1 MIRMGRTS
9 RVDDSNT
16 NTSNY
21 QGGIQNP
28 SENLYQYGGEAQTA
42 SQRVVT
48 DSENMARD
56 IKDGRLSGFVGHG
69 TSLTGDTNFQM
80 MLRVD
85 GHLQGT
91 ITSDSGTLLVGTT
104 GQVDANVAVASA
116 NVNGTV
122 NGDVLATEKLHLGRT
137 ARVVGNIQTPR
148 IVIEEGAVIEGGISM
163 LKAREAQDKQAA
175 EAKTQAQSQ
184 YSGSSSSYSSYNSSS
199 AASATDDD
207 DDETEAATE
216 EEEEE
221 TAEAVSL

>member
-1 MIRMGRTS
+1 MIRMGRNS

-116 NVNGTV
+116 TINGTV
-122 NGDVLATEKLHLGRT
+122 NGDILATEKIHLGRT
-137 ARVVGNIQTPR
+137 AKVVGNIQTPK

-163 LKAREAQDKQAA
+163 LKAREAQEKQAA
-175 EAKTQAQSQ
+175 EAKSQSQ
-184 YSGSSSSYSSYNSSS
+184 YPTSSSSYSSYSSSSTAS
-199 AASATDDD
+199 AASDED

-221 TAEAVSL
+221 AAEAVSL

>member
-1 MIRMGRTS
+1 
-9 RVDDSNT
+9 VDDSNT
-16 NTSNY
+16 NASNY

-28 SENLYQYGGEAQTA
+28 AENLYQYGGEAQTA

-116 NVNGTV
+116 TINGTV
-122 NGDVLATEKLHLGRT
+122 NGDILATEKIHLGRT
-137 ARVVGNIQTPR
+137 AKVVGNIQTPK

-163 LKAREAQDKQAA
+163 LKAREAQEKQAA
-175 EAKTQAQSQ
+175 EAKSQSQ
-184 YSGSSSSYSSYNSSS
+184 YPTSSSSYSSYSSSSTAS
-199 AASATDDD
+199 AASDED

-221 TAEAVSL
+221 AAEAVSL

>member
-1 MIRMGRTS
+1 MIRMGRNS

-91 ITSDSGTLLVGTT
+91 ITSESGTLLVGTT

-122 NGDVLATEKLHLGRT
+122 NGDILATEKLHLGRT
-137 ARVVGNIQTPR
+137 AKVVGNIQTPK

-163 LKAREAQDKQAA
+163 LKAREAQEKQAA
-175 EAKTQAQSQ
+175 EVKSQSQ
-184 YSGSSSSYSSYNSSS
+184 YPTSSSSYSSYNSSNTAS
-199 AASATDDD
+199 AADDD
-207 DDETEAATE
+207 EDETEAATE

-221 TAEAVSL
+221 AAEAVSL

>member
-1 MIRMGRTS
+1 
-9 RVDDSNT
+9 
-16 NTSNY
+16 
-21 QGGIQNP
+21 
-28 SENLYQYGGEAQTA
+28 
-42 SQRVVT
+42 
-48 DSENMARD
+48 
-56 IKDGRLSGFVGHG
+56 
-69 TSLTGDTNFQM
+69 M

-116 NVNGTV
+116 TINGTV
-122 NGDVLATEKLHLGRT
+122 NGDILATEKIHLGRT
-137 ARVVGNIQTPR
+137 AKVVGNIQTPR

-175 EAKTQAQSQ
+175 EAKSQSQ
-184 YSGSSSSYSSYNSSS
+184 YPTSSSSYSSYSSS
-199 AASATDDD
+199 STASAKADED
-207 DDETEAATE
+207 DDETEAVTE

>member
-1 MIRMGRTS
+1 MIRMGRNS

-28 SENLYQYGGEAQTA
+28 AESLYQYGGEAQTA

-116 NVNGTV
+116 TINGTV
-122 NGDVLATEKLHLGRT
+122 NGDILATEKIHLGRT
-137 ARVVGNIQTPR
+137 AKVVGNIQTPK

-163 LKAREAQDKQAA
+163 LKAREAQEKQAA
-175 EAKTQAQSQ
+175 EAKSQSQ
-184 YSGSSSSYSSYNSSS
+184 YPTSSSSYSSYSSSSTAS
-199 AASATDDD
+199 AAS
-207 DDETEAATE
+207 
-216 EEEEE
+216 
-221 TAEAVSL
+221 

>member
-1 MIRMGRTS
+1 MGRNS

-16 NTSNY
+16 NASNY

-28 SENLYQYGGEAQTA
+28 AENLYQYGGEAQTA

-116 NVNGTV
+116 TINGTV
-122 NGDVLATEKLHLGRT
+122 NGDILATEKIHLGRT
-137 ARVVGNIQTPR
+137 AKVVGNIQTPK

-163 LKAREAQDKQAA
+163 LKAREAQEKQAA
-175 EAKTQAQSQ
+175 EAKSQSQ
-184 YSGSSSSYSSYNSSS
+184 YPTSSSSYSSYSSSSTAS
-199 AASATDDD
+199 AASDED

-221 TAEAVSL
+221 AAEAVSL

>member
-1 MIRMGRTS
+1 
-9 RVDDSNT
+9 VDEPNT
-16 NTSNY
+16 NTNTAGY

-28 SENLYQYGGEAQTA
+28 AENLYQYGGEAQTA

-116 NVNGTV
+116 NVNGTI
-122 NGDVLATEKLHLGRT
+122 NGDILATEKIHLGRT
-137 ARVVGNIQTPR
+137 ARVVGNIQTPK

-163 LKAREAQDKQAA
+163 LKAREAQEKQAA
-175 EAKTQAQSQ
+175 ETKAQTQYPA
-184 YSGSSSSYSSYNSSS
+184 SSSSYSSYQSSSS
-199 AASATDDD
+199 ATADDD
-207 DDETEAATE
+207 DDEVTAETE

-221 TAEAVSL
+221 AAEAVSL

>member
-1 MIRMGRTS
+1 MIRMGRNS

-91 ITSDSGTLLVGTT
+91 ITSESGTLLVGTT
-104 GQVDANVAVASA
+104 GQVDAIVAVASA

-122 NGDVLATEKLHLGRT
+122 NGDILATEKLHLGRT
-137 ARVVGNIQTPR
+137 AKVVGNIQTPK

-163 LKAREAQDKQAA
+163 LKAREAQEKQAA
-175 EAKTQAQSQ
+175 EVKSQSQ
-184 YSGSSSSYSSYNSSS
+184 YPTSSSSYSSYNSSS
-199 AASATDDD
+199 TASAADDD
-207 DDETEAATE
+207 EDETEAATE

-221 TAEAVSL
+221 AAEAVSL

>member
-1 MIRMGRTS
+1 MIRMGRNS

>member
-1 MIRMGRTS
+1 MIRMGRNS

-28 SENLYQYGGEAQTA
+28 AENLYQYGGEAQTA

-122 NGDVLATEKLHLGRT
+122 NGDILATEKIHLGRT

-163 LKAREAQDKQAA
+163 LKAREAQEKQAA
-175 EAKTQAQSQ
+175 EAKAQSQ
-184 YSGSSSSYSSYNSSS
+184 YPASSSSYSSYQSASSLS
-199 AASATDDD
+199 ASATDGD
-207 DDETEAATE
+207 DDEVEASAE

-221 TAEAVSL
+221 AAEAVSL

>member
-1 MIRMGRTS
+1 MIRMGRNS

-16 NTSNY
+16 NASNY

-28 SENLYQYGGEAQTA
+28 AENLYQYGGEAQTA

-116 NVNGTV
+116 TINGTV
-122 NGDVLATEKLHLGRT
+122 NGDILATEKIHLGRT
-137 ARVVGNIQTPR
+137 AKVVGNIQTPK

-163 LKAREAQDKQAA
+163 LKAREAQEKQAA
-175 EAKTQAQSQ
+175 EAKSQSQ
-184 YSGSSSSYSSYNSSS
+184 YPTSSSSYSSYSSSSTAS
-199 AASATDDD
+199 AASDED

-221 TAEAVSL
+221 AAEAVSL

>member
-1 MIRMGRTS
+1 MGRNS
-9 RVDDSNT
+9 RAEELNT
-16 NTSNY
+16 NTPGY
-21 QGGIQNP
+21 QGGTQSP
-28 SENLYQYGGEAQTA
+28 TENLYQYGGEAQTA

-69 TSLTGDTNFQM
+69 TSLQGDTNFQM
-80 MLRVD
+80 LLRVD

-104 GQVDANVAVASA
+104 GQVDANVAVAAA

-122 NGDVLATEKLHLGRT
+122 NGDILATEKIHLGRT
-137 ARVVGNIQTPR
+137 AKVVGNIQTPR

-163 LKAREAQDKQAA
+163 LKAREAQEKQTA
-175 EAKTQAQSQ
+175 EAKAQTA
-184 YSGSSSSYSSYNSSS
+184 YPTTSSSYSSSYQSSS
-199 AASATDDD
+199 ASSAAEDEDED
-207 DDETEAATE
+207 EETEKE
-216 EEEEE
+216 DEEE

>member
-1 MIRMGRTS
+1 MIRMGRNS

-28 SENLYQYGGEAQTA
+28 AENLYQYGGEAQTA

-122 NGDVLATEKLHLGRT
+122 NGDILATEKIHLGRT

-163 LKAREAQDKQAA
+163 LKAREAQEKQAA
-175 EAKTQAQSQ
+175 EAKAQSQ
-184 YSGSSSSYSSYNSSS
+184 YPASSSSYSSYQSASSS
-199 AASATDDD
+199 SASATDGD
-207 DDETEAATE
+207 DDEVEASAE

-221 TAEAVSL
+221 AAEAVSL

>member
-1 MIRMGRTS
+1 MIRMGRNS

-69 TSLTGDTNFQM
+69 TGLTGHTNFQM

>member
-1 MIRMGRTS
+1 
-9 RVDDSNT
+9 VDDSNT
-16 NTSNY
+16 NASNY

-28 SENLYQYGGEAQTA
+28 AENLYQYGGEAQTA

-116 NVNGTV
+116 TINGTV
-122 NGDVLATEKLHLGRT
+122 NGDILATEKIHLGRT
-137 ARVVGNIQTPR
+137 AMVVGNIQTPK

-163 LKAREAQDKQAA
+163 LKAREAQEKQAA
-175 EAKTQAQSQ
+175 EAKSQSQ
-184 YSGSSSSYSSYNSSS
+184 YPTSSSSYSSYSSSSTAS
-199 AASATDDD
+199 AASDED

-221 TAEAVSL
+221 AAEAVSL

>member
-1 MIRMGRTS
+1 MIRMGRNS

-122 NGDVLATEKLHLGRT
+122 NGDILATEKIHLGRT

-163 LKAREAQDKQAA
+163 LKAREAQEKQAA
-175 EAKTQAQSQ
+175 EAKTQSQ
-184 YSGSSSSYSSYNSSS
+184 YPTSSSSYSSYQSASSS
-199 AASATDDD
+199 SASATDDD
-207 DDETEAATE
+207 DDEVEASTE

>member
-1 MIRMGRTS
+1 MIRMGRNS

-48 DSENMARD
+48 DSEYMARD

>member
-1 MIRMGRTS
+1 MIRMGRNS

-116 NVNGTV
+116 TINGTV
-122 NGDVLATEKLHLGRT
+122 NGDILAAEKIHLGRT
-137 ARVVGNIQTPR
+137 AKVVGNIQTPR

-175 EAKTQAQSQ
+175 EAKSQSQ
-184 YSGSSSSYSSYNSSS
+184 YPTSSSSYSSYSSS
-199 AASATDDD
+199 STASAAADED
-207 DDETEAATE
+207 DDEAEAAVE

-221 TAEAVSL
+221 AAEAVSL

>member
-1 MIRMGRTS
+1 MIRMGRNS

-91 ITSDSGTLLVGTT
+91 ITSESGTLLVGTT

-122 NGDVLATEKLHLGRT
+122 NGDILATEKLHLGRT
-137 ARVVGNIQTPR
+137 AKVVGNIQTPK

-163 LKAREAQDKQAA
+163 LKAREAQEKQAA
-175 EAKTQAQSQ
+175 EVKSQSQ
-184 YSGSSSSYSSYNSSS
+184 YPTSSSSYSSYNSSS
-199 AASATDDD
+199 TASAADDD
-207 DDETEAATE
+207 EDETEAATE

-221 TAEAVSL
+221 AAEAVSL

>member
-1 MIRMGRTS
+1 MIRMGRNS

-28 SENLYQYGGEAQTA
+28 AENLYQYGGEAQTA

-116 NVNGTV
+116 TINGTV
-122 NGDVLATEKLHLGRT
+122 NGDILATEKIHLGRT
-137 ARVVGNIQTPR
+137 AKVVGNIQTPR

-175 EAKTQAQSQ
+175 EAKSQSQ
-184 YSGSSSSYSSYNSSS
+184 YPTSSSSYSSYSSS
-199 AASATDDD
+199 STASAKADED
-207 DDETEAATE
+207 DDETEAVTE

>member
-1 MIRMGRTS
+1 
-9 RVDDSNT
+9 VDDSNT
-16 NTSNY
+16 NASNY

-28 SENLYQYGGEAQTA
+28 AENLYQYGGEAQTA

-116 NVNGTV
+116 TINGTV
-122 NGDVLATEKLHLGRT
+122 NGDILATEKIHLGRT
-137 ARVVGNIQTPR
+137 AKVVGNIQTPK

-163 LKAREAQDKQAA
+163 LKAREAQEKQAA
-175 EAKTQAQSQ
+175 EAKSQSQ
-184 YSGSSSSYSSYNSSS
+184 YPTSSSSYSSYSSSSTAS
-199 AASATDDD
+199 AASDED

-216 EEEEE
+216 EEA
-221 TAEAVSL
+221 AEAVSL

>member
-1 MIRMGRTS
+1 MIRMGRNS

-16 NTSNY
+16 NTSNH

-122 NGDVLATEKLHLGRT
+122 NGDILATEKLHLGRT

-175 EAKTQAQSQ
+175 EAKSQTQSQ
-184 YSGSSSSYSSYNSSS
+184 YSGSSSYSSYSSSST
-199 AASATDDD
+199 ASATDD